1 MRLSTA
7 APTFDPSVCSGKKF
21 GGAPADD
28 LRMRGTRADGGQED
42 YTLGVYQA
50 DIIASMG
57 RKPSA
62 RRVGARCL
70 PDQADTSP
78 PR

>member
-1 MRLSTA
+1 MQLSTA

-28 LRMRGTRADGGQED
+28 LRMRGTWADVGQED

-50 DIIASMG
+50 DVIASTAT
-57 RKPSA
+57 KA
-62 RRVGARCL
+62 L
-70 PDQADTSP
+70 
-78 PR
+78 